1 MIGFQKWI
9 AMLLVVKE
17 LTIVGEFES
26 RDQERVVELTNKDGT
41 YSP

>member
-1 MIGFQKWI
+1 MIGFQKCM
-9 AMLLVVKE
+9 AMLLAVKE

-26 RDQERVVELTNKDGT
+26 RDRERVVELTNKDGT